1 MSTVQDNCDPS
12 LAAASLLKEARAL
25 AQQQQFD
32 RARALL
38 DGAARLQGLPE
49 TMRVKMAAAAAL
61 YTAKDKH
68 RPINERYD
76 EALDLI
82 PDIATTRD
90 QETLGVAGGI
100 YKRKWFLTGRK
111 QDLEAAAALY
121 LRGAREGI
129 ARDLGYTAI
138 NAAFVL
144 DVLSQIESSSYQRG
158 LIPDPS
164 HLRRKESRKLRQQ
177 VVETL
182 TQRINEPGGEQ
193 LRKQWWTVATLVEAY
208 FGLGDFDAAGRWL
221 GLADQ
226 LDATEWQREST
237 LSQLASLA
245 LLRASDQTEQAI
257 SATPEWR
264 FLADY
269 LPDQVEALRSTLRG
283 KTGLALS
290 GGGFRASL
298 FHIGVLARLAELDA
312 LRSIEVLSCVSG
324 GSILGAQLYLEIR
337 HLLQTKSDH
346 EITRQDYIDI
356 VHRLH
361 EDFLAGV
368 QRNVRTRAL
377 ASLWINLKVLVKP
390 AYTLADHIGELI
402 ESEIYSRVRD
412 GCDNGPR
419 WLNELT
425 IKPAGEKEFHPD
437 DQNWR
442 RRAKV
447 PTLILNSTSI
457 NTGHNWQ
464 FTPTSMGEASTHFV
478 RMVESNARLQPML
491 YADAPQRHRRV
502 RLGKAVAASAC
513 VPGIFPPVLLMGLYP
528 DTAVTLV
535 DGGVHD
541 NQGTA
546 SLIEQDCTGL
556 LVSDA
561 GSQLADVPIPRTDPL
576 GLLGRV
582 THILLNRVRIA
593 QFREIISRQRASAQ
607 RRLMFV
613 HLKRGIESP
622 SIAHKGSKEAP
633 PQQASIPAG
642 ESDSG
647 LPASVQRLLPL
658 LRTDLDS
665 FADIEAYTLMY
676 CGYQMTAR
684 YYSPSPGES
693 DTRQEDWPFLRV
705 AEVFDDPKRLRRLEQ
720 FLKVGSRRGLR
731 AVALSLPL
739 RIALIVTMIVLGA
752 MLVAAVWS
760 GRYMPTSQTLTLGLQ
775 IALVCFLV
783 FLILT
788 FTATRVMRRFLIRT
802 SVVQIV
808 LDVVVCLFGWIP
820 ATLHLLTLER
830 VYLAKGSLKAFGIDP
845 GKSQQKHVTPR
856 DA

>member
-1 MSTVQDNCDPS
+1 MSQVQDHDDPS
-12 LAAASLLKEARAL
+12 QAAASLLKDACAL
-25 AQQQQFD
+25 AQHQQFD

-38 DGAARLQGLPE
+38 DGAARLHGLPE

-76 EALDLI
+76 EALSLI
-82 PDIATTRD
+82 PDLTTTRD

-100 YKRKWFLTGRK
+100 YKRKWYLTGRK
-111 QDLEAAAALY
+111 QDLEASAALY

-129 ARDLGYTAI
+129 SRDLGYTAI

-144 DVLSQIESSSYQRG
+144 DALSQIDNSSHQRG
-158 LIPDPS
+158 LIPNPP
-164 HLRRKESRKLRQQ
+164 HLRHEEAQELRQR
-177 VVETL
+177 VVETITRL
-182 TQRINEPGGEQ
+182 INEPGGEQ
-193 LRKQWWTVATLVEAY
+193 LRKQWWTVATLVEAC
-208 FGLGDFDAAGRWL
+208 FGLGDFAAAGQWL
-221 GLADQ
+221 KSADQ
-226 LDATEWQREST
+226 IDVTEWQREST

-245 LLRASDQTEQAI
+245 LLRAPDQTEQAI

-298 FHIGVLARLAELDA
+298 FHIGVLARLAELDV
-312 LRSIEVLSCVSG
+312 LRSVEVLSCVSG
-324 GSILGAQLYLEIR
+324 GSVLGAQLYLEVRRLI
-337 HLLQTKSDH
+337 QTKRDQ

-377 ASLWINLKVLVKP
+377 ASPWINLKVLAKP
-390 AYTLADHIGELI
+390 AYTLADRIGELI

-412 GCDNGPR
+412 GHDKGPR
-419 WLNELT
+419 WLNDLT
-425 IKPAGEKEFHPD
+425 IKPAGEVEFHPD

-478 RMVESNARLQPML
+478 RMAESNARLQPML
-491 YADAPQRHRRV
+491 YADAPQPHRHV

-528 DTAVTLV
+528 ETAVTLV

-561 GSQLADVPIPRTDPL
+561 GSQLADVPTPRTDPL

-593 QFREIISRQRASAQ
+593 QFREIISRQSASAE
-607 RRLMFV
+607 RRLMFI

-622 SIAHKGSKEAP
+622 TIAHNGSDAAP
-633 PQQASIPAG
+633 SQQTGVHMG
-642 ESDSG
+642 ESDGG
-647 LPASVQRLLPL
+647 LPVSVQRLLPL
-658 LRTDLDS
+658 LRTDLDT

-676 CGYQMTAR
+676 CGYQMTTR
-684 YYSPSPGES
+684 YYSQSIGES
-693 DTRQEDWPFLRV
+693 DARKEDWPFLRV
-705 AEVFDDPKRLRRLEQ
+705 AEVIDDPERRRRLEQ
-720 FLKVGSRRGLR
+720 FLKAGSRRGLR
-731 AVALSLPL
+731 VFALSPSL
-739 RIALIVTMIVLGA
+739 RIAAIVTMIVLGA
-752 MLVAAVWS
+752 MLVAAIWS
-760 GRYMPTSQTLTLGLQ
+760 GRYTPTAQTLTFGLQ
-775 IALVCFLV
+775 VALVCFLA
-783 FLILT
+783 FLILA
-788 FTATRVMRRFLIRT
+788 FTTTRVMRRFLIRT

-808 LDVVVCLFGWIP
+808 LDVVICLFGWIP
-820 ATLHLLTLER
+820 AMLHLLTLER
-830 VYLAKGSLKAFGIDP
+830 VYLARGSLKAFGIDSW
-845 GKSQQKHVTPR
+845 KRQQGHITPR
-856 DA
+856 DE